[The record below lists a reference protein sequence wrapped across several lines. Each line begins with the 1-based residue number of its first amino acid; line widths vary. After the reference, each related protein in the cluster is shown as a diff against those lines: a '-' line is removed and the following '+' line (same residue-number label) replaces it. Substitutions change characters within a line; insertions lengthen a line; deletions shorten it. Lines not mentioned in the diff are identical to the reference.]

1 MHYFSTN
8 RQSPNA
14 TFREAVLAGQPD
26 DRGLYFPSEIPIL
39 PNTFFADLAERPM
52 EDIAF
57 DVMRPYVAG
66 EIADERLIEICRETV
81 NFPIPVVPVSD
92 TISTL
97 ELFHGPTLAFKDI
110 GARFM
115 SRCLQEFSL
124 DGDKRT
130 LVIVATSGDTGGAV
144 ADGFHGVEGVDVAIL
159 FPKGKVSGIQEMQ
172 LTRVGGN
179 VITLEVHGTFDDCQ
193 AIAKKALADDD
204 IKAKAE
210 VTSANSINVARWLPQ
225 QIYYFAA
232 IQQID
237 GSEVVMS
244 VPSGNFGNLAAGLL
258 AAKSGLPI
266 KRFIAAC
273 NANDV
278 VPRFLLSDEYE
289 PRPSIQTLSNAMDVG
304 DPSNF
309 VRILE
314 MFNRDTRAIKSA
326 LSAVSISDAITEI
339 TMREVY
345 EQCNY
350 ILDPHGA
357 VAYRALMDDL
367 SDNET
372 GVFLETAHPI
382 KFDSVSQILDKE
394 IPVPEDIAELAQRP
408 RASIEV
414 ENSFDAVKEIILSK
428 I

>member
-314 MFNRDTRAIKSA
+314 MFNRDMRAIKST
-326 LSAVSISDAITEI
+326 LSAVSISDAVTET